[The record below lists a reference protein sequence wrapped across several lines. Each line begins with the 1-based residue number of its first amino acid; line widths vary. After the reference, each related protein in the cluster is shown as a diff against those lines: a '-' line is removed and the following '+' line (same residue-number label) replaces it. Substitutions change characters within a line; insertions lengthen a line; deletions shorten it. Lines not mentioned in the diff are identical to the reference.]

1 MNFGPAPL
9 RPHTN
14 HFYIGLDLGQRSDHS
29 ALVILERARHLTGR
43 FDHVNY
49 TRESATR
56 LYVRHAERFPLHYPY
71 LKIPAAI
78 QATFEKLNP
87 TVYEASPTPKTI
99 VVDATGVGAPVVE
112 IINRSK
118 IPAGIIPI
126 TITSG
131 DKPNGN
137 NVPRAALLSNLRIL
151 LETEHLLIGPS
162 VSHFHH
168 LQKELAGLSVS
179 TRARHDDLALA
190 LALAAWSARLSL
202 PLPPSG

>member
-1 MNFGPAPL
+1 MIFGPPPL

-29 ALVILERARHLTGR
+29 AAVFVERVRTFTGR

-49 TRESATR
+49 TRETITR
-56 LYVRHAERFPLHYPY
+56 LHVRHAERFPLHYPY
-71 LKIPAAI
+71 LKIPGAI

-112 IINRSK
+112 IIHRAK
-118 IPAGIIPI
+118 LPAGIIPI

-137 NVPRAALLSNLRIL
+137 NIPRAALLSNLRIL
-151 LETEHLLIGPS
+151 LETEHLLIAPS

-168 LQKELAGLSVS
+168 LQKELAGLSVI

-190 LALAAWSARLSL
+190 LALAAWSARLTL
-202 PLPPSG
+202 PLPLGG

>member
-49 TRESATR
+49 THESVTR
-56 LYVRHAERFPLHYPY
+56 LYVRHAERFPLHFPY

-78 QATFEKLNP
+78 QSTFDKLNP
-87 TVYEASPTPKTI
+87 TAYESSPTPKTI
-99 VVDATGVGAPVVE
+99 VVDASGVGAPVVE
-112 IINRSK
+112 IIHRAK
-118 IPAGIIPI
+118 LPAGVVPI

-131 DKPNGN
+131 EKPNGN
-137 NVPRAALLSNLRIL
+137 NIPRAALLSNLRIL
-151 LETEHLLIGPS
+151 LETGILLISPS
-162 VSHFHH
+162 VPHYKQLF
-168 LQKELAGLSVS
+168 KELTGLS
-179 TRARHDDLALA
+179 TLNRARHDDLAFA
-190 LALAAWSARLSL
+190 LALAAWSARLTL
-202 PLPPSG
+202 PLPLSG